1 MNKIGIITTQ
11 YSPNY
16 GALLQAFALQEYL
29 KRNYP
34 NFEIEIIDYY
44 PQHADGFWKLFHEV
58 RGYKDILLNVY
69 SLLHPKL
76 LLAKKK
82 NFNEF
87 KRFIAQNLNC
97 SQRYYSFSEL
107 EKLEQQYNTLICGSD
122 QIWNIT
128 RHDDPAWFLYF
139 SRSWKNC
146 KKIAYAPSVAD
157 TIPHG
162 HENNLLKYLN
172 NLDSISV
179 REDIDVEQLKKYTNK
194 DVKHVCDPIFLLTH
208 DEWKSYLPGFNIKE
222 PYILCYF
229 ISVGDFAF
237 EAVKKLREITGLKVL
252 YINVNMRDK
261 LNSDYDIRTASPF
274 EFVNY
279 IRNASYVCTNSFHCT
294 AFSILFKKNFFVI
307 RKQMANRRMESL
319 IRVSRLKDRFLDED
333 NIKKLDVD
341 KLQTDYSA
349 CNMER
354 FISESK
360 QYIEESLNAGE

>member
-1 MNKIGIITTQ
+1 MEKIGIITTQ

-29 KRNYP
+29 KCNYP
-34 NFEIEIIDYY
+34 DFKIEIIDYY
-44 PQHADGFWKLFHEV
+44 PQHADDFWKLFHKV
-58 RGYKDILLNVY
+58 RDYKDILLNVY

-76 LLAKKK
+76 LLTKKRE
-82 NFNEF
+82 FNEF
-87 KRFIAQNLNC
+87 KRFINQNLNC
-97 SQRYYSFSEL
+97 SARYYSFSEL

-122 QIWNIT
+122 QIWNIA

-139 SRSWKNC
+139 SKSWKNC

-157 TIPHG
+157 TIPYG
-162 HENNLLKYLN
+162 HENNLVKYLN
-172 NLDSISV
+172 NLNGISV
-179 REDIDVEQLKKYTNK
+179 REDVDVEQLQQYTNK
-194 DVKHVCDPIFLLTH
+194 EVKHVCDPVFLLTQE
-208 DEWKSYLPGFNIKE
+208 EWEKYLPESNIKE

-237 EAVKKLREITGLKVL
+237 EAVKKLRELTGLKVL

-261 LNSDYDIRTASPF
+261 LKSDYDIRTASPF

-307 RKQMANRRMESL
+307 RKQMSNSRMESL
-319 IRVSRLKDRFLDED
+319 IRTSGLKNCFLDKD
-333 NIKKLDVD
+333 NVQKLDVD

-349 CNMER
+349 YAMEK
-354 FISESK
+354 FISVSK
-360 QYIEESLNAGE
+360 QYIEEGINGKQ